1 MVLLDNFIKQKPVI
15 SHRVQNACK
24 KKKMSSKN
32 NHSSYKKKWLLK
44 QKEGIL
50 MHGTTKETANIVRL
64 LGLFLNFVASRFLA
78 ENKRSFFKISDYFNK
93 VHFIIFS
100 HYMYTFN
107 QFMIAIIETNF

>member
-1 MVLLDNFIKQKPVI
+1 
-15 SHRVQNACK
+15 
-24 KKKMSSKN
+24 
-32 NHSSYKKKWLLK
+32 
-44 QKEGIL
+44 

>member
-1 MVLLDNFIKQKPVI
+1 MVLLNNFIKQKPVI
-15 SHRVQNACK
+15 SQRVQNACK
-24 KKKMSSKN
+24 KKKRCHLKIII
-32 NHSSYKKKWLLK
+32 HHTKKKWLLK

-93 VHFIIFS
+93 AHFIIFS
-100 HYMYTFN
+100 HY
-107 QFMIAIIETNF
+107 ILLISLW

>member
-15 SHRVQNACK
+15 SQRVQNACK

-64 LGLFLNFVASRFLA
+64 LGLFLNFVASGFLA
-78 ENKRSFFKISDYFNK
+78 ENKRSFFKTSDYFNK

-107 QFMIAIIETNF
+107 